1 MLLARLDEAVG
12 RALNQRQ
19 ELTEAL
25 RLDPSLM
32 AARLDLA
39 RLLIASKGAPAA
51 LEILQQAPD
60 SQKRAVPLIV
70 QSNWALMDLGRRDE
84 ARKGVTAGLQLGK
97 TPELLLQDALL
108 KMDAKDYQGAQ
119 TSLDGALK
127 QNPEDVPALRGLV
140 RLYGLRNQPDAALR
154 TVREYAARRPN
165 SAPVQNFF
173 GELLLAAGKLAEARA
188 AFTAAKTADPRF
200 RPAQLALA
208 RLDVSEGKMEA
219 AHRALADL
227 LAGNG
232 NDPELWLY
240 MGWLANMEKDYPQ
253 ALAYYH
259 KVVDADPANVVAL
272 NNLAYLLGSQDG
284 HFDEA
289 LKYAQQVKELAPD
302 NKGVDDTI
310 GWIMFRKGLYRSA
323 VKYLESAAA
332 GQADPVVRYHL
343 GMAYVKMGDKR
354 GEPTLRAALRTAP
367 HLPEARMAEQ
377 LLGNDGNQEA
387 GVRSQKP

>member
-1 MLLARLDEAVG
+1 
-12 RALNQRQ
+12 
-19 ELTEAL
+19 
-25 RLDPSLM
+25 
-32 AARLDLA
+32 
-39 RLLIASKGAPAA
+39 
-51 LEILQQAPD
+51 
-60 SQKRAVPLIV
+60 
-70 QSNWALMDLGRRDE
+70 
-84 ARKGVTAGLQLGK
+84 
-97 TPELLLQDALL
+97 
-108 KMDAKDYQGAQ
+108 
-119 TSLDGALK
+119 
-127 QNPEDVPALRGLV
+127 
-140 RLYGLRNQPDAALR
+140 
-154 TVREYAARRPN
+154 
-165 SAPVQNFF
+165 
-173 GELLLAAGKLAEARA
+173 
-188 AFTAAKTADPRF
+188 
-200 RPAQLALA
+200 
-208 RLDVSEGKMEA
+208 
-219 AHRALADL
+219 
-227 LAGNG
+227 
-232 NDPELWLY
+232 
-240 MGWLANMEKDYPQ
+240 
-253 ALAYYH
+253 
-259 KVVDADPANVVAL
+259 L